1 MSFSVA
7 SVTRRRCL
15 CLLFDEKRHSAER
28 SKLPRADKPRMTS
41 IASVSRRRKLRW
53 AAFFIPACT
62 SRPAK
67 ARFPFSLCG
76 STACPPSH
84 GPQDKIRSLPD
95 LSSRAIFLALA
106 PLPHHSDSPS
116 TWLSARRRI
125 TNRFAAHDWICRMGE
140 TLGSIHDPQQRL
152 TVLGPKSSNRNEL
165 LFVCLVQTTRLYI
178 YVIYMCVYVYTK
190 RKRANFRRMSTSR
203 CRSFGRPRCQE
214 IPFNVQETCL
224 CLCLRWTSW
233 LGPRIQWTG
242 EHRGM

>member
-76 STACPPSH
+76 SAACPPSH
-84 GPQDKIRSLPD
+84 GPRDKIRSLPD

-106 PLPHHSDSPS
+106 PLPHQTDSPS
-116 TWLSARRRI
+116 TCFLL
-125 TNRFAAHDWICRMGE
+125 AAESPTVSQTHDWICRMGE
-140 TLGSIHDPQQRL
+140 TLGSIHDPRQRL
-152 TVLGPKSSNRNEL
+152 AALAEQRVL
-165 LFVCLVQTTRLYI
+165 
-178 YVIYMCVYVYTK
+178 
-190 RKRANFRRMSTSR
+190 
-203 CRSFGRPRCQE
+203 
-214 IPFNVQETCL
+214 
-224 CLCLRWTSW
+224 
-233 LGPRIQWTG
+233 
-242 EHRGM
+242 